1 MDLFDIINQLS
12 HPRYLG
18 VEGGERSSSN
28 EVVPTHQIKGL
39 QFLETLDLSNLSGY
53 MGCYVMTLDLVDL
66 PRLSHLSVQDYS
78 DSGLPRGIGEMKQ
91 LRTLSGFDLGHSSS
105 GSVIGLGELTAL
117 SELSLV
123 CSGLYGRLRKP
134 SRRLRK
140 SIWMAAL
147 STSLEKLDKLK
158 SFDVSSPDEVAQCAD
173 TLSSLSPTWGGS
185 LERLDLKNWSFS
197 IVPMW
202 ISHLRNLKELYL
214 GAKQIIQEDIGII
227 WILPSL
233 I

>member
-1 MDLFDIINQLS
+1 
-12 HPRYLG
+12 
-18 VEGGERSSSN
+18 
-28 EVVPTHQIKGL
+28 
-39 QFLETLDLSNLSGY
+39 
-53 MGCYVMTLDLVDL
+53 
-66 PRLSHLSVQDYS
+66 
-78 DSGLPRGIGEMKQ
+78 
-91 LRTLSGFDLGHSSS
+91 
-105 GSVIGLGELTAL
+105 
-117 SELSLV
+117 
-123 CSGLYGRLRKP
+123 
-134 SRRLRK
+134 
-140 SIWMAAL
+140 MAAL

>member
-1 MDLFDIINQLS
+1 MALMVYACTTVSVGNLSHLRSLTILGQSKWIPPLLEFKFVRVLFFSFRWDENQMDLFDIINQLS

-117 SELSLV
+117 SETQSCLSFALV
-123 CSGLYGRLRKP
+123 CMDGCG
-134 SRRLRK
+134 
-140 SIWMAAL
+140 
-147 STSLEKLDKLK
+147 
-158 SFDVSSPDEVAQCAD
+158 
-173 TLSSLSPTWGGS
+173 
-185 LERLDLKNWSFS
+185 
-197 IVPMW
+197 
-202 ISHLRNLKELYL
+202 SHLVGCGSRYGWLLYLLLSRNLISSNHLM
-214 GAKQIIQEDIGII
+214 
-227 WILPSL
+227 
-233 I
+233 